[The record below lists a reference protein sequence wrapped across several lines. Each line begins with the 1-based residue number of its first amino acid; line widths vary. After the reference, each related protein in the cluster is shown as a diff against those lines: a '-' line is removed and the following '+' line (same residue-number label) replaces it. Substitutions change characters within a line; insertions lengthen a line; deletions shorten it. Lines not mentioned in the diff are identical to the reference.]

1 MKAIVRKRYG
11 PPDVPQLQEVARP
24 VLKDNEIAE
33 AFAELWRG
41 VQAALETYSNVHRG
55 SGHNSMVSTHLY
67 EQARDIVLEY
77 LGLNG
82 GLVHGGHV
90 HTDKYVVIFCT
101 PRRAELLKAQLE
113 PESYQSVSSQ
123 DIGLPLGV
131 RALAVKSKALP
142 IGVPFQTG
150 GGTARLVFPGW
161 VIWAKAPD
169 KFEAGTPAIVN
180 VIAFAKALRLIQHF
194 GNDTFQGAAAEKIAG
209 TEKLAIDAKSEAT
222 EILYHDELEKYSGRE
237 LLDELRQTLIGRGV
251 RVPTVE
257 GARPYT
263 NLDNAASTPTFTPIW
278 DAVCQAWRQ
287 PRQVQQEIIHEVKS
301 ICAGVLGAPLAAYD
315 VIFTSNT
322 TEAINLTAESLRDES
337 QQGFESVVLN
347 TLLEHNSNELPWRR
361 VPGFSL
367 IRLPVDAEGLVD
379 LNDLETLLCAY
390 NQNGQHGKKRIKLV
404 AVSGASNV
412 LGVFNNLAEI
422 SRIVHRYGAR
432 LLVDAAQLVAHRK
445 VEMEGCGIDYLAF
458 SAHKV
463 YAPFG
468 CGMLLARKGLLH
480 FSPAE
485 LELIQSSGEENV
497 GGIAALGKA
506 LVLLQRIGLDV
517 IQEEE
522 QALTGRALRGL
533 AQIPGLTIYGIK
545 DPDSPR
551 FAHKGGVIVFRLE
564 GILAPQVAKGLAEQG
579 GIGVRAG
586 CHCAHLL
593 IKHLLNIHP
602 LLKLLQGLIV
612 TLFPQVALPGLT
624 RVSLGIE
631 NSEEDVDTLIHVLG
645 KIARQPRAGVD
656 RRFASTQ
663 TDIQQ
668 QMDDFAGAAA
678 QRVYTQLK

>member
-1 MKAIVRKRYG
+1 M
-11 PPDVPQLQEVARP
+11 
-24 VLKDNEIAE
+24 NEIAE
-33 AFAELWRG
+33 AFAELKRG
-41 VQAALETYSNVHRG
+41 VHAALETYSNVHRG
-55 SGHNSMVSTHLY
+55 SGHNSMVSTRLF

-82 GLVHGGHV
+82 GLSHA
-90 HTDKYVVIFCT
+90 DKYVVIFCT
-101 PRRAELLKAQLE
+101 PRRAEVLKALLE
-113 PESYQSVSSQ
+113 PKSYQSVSSQ

-131 RALAVKSKALP
+131 RALAVESKALP
-142 IGVPFQTG
+142 RGIPFQTG
-150 GGTARLVFPGW
+150 GGTARLVSPGW

-194 GNDTFQGAAAEKIAG
+194 GNDAFREAAAEKL
-209 TEKLAIDAKSEAT
+209 TAT
-222 EILYHDELEKYSGRE
+222 EILWHDELEKYSGRE
-237 LLDELRQTLIGRGV
+237 LLDELRQTLVGRSV

-257 GARPYT
+257 GARPYI
-263 NLDNAASTPTFTPIW
+263 NLDNGASTPTFTPIW
-278 DAVCQAWRQ
+278 DTVCQTWRQ

-301 ICAGVLGAPLAAYD
+301 ICAEVLGAPLAAYD

-322 TEAINLTAESLRDES
+322 TEAINLTAESLRNES
-337 QQGFESVVLN
+337 EPGIESVVLN
-347 TLLEHNSNELPWRR
+347 TLLEHNSNELPWRMI
-361 VPGFSL
+361 PGFSL
-367 IRLPVDAEGLVD
+367 IRLPVDAEGFVD
-379 LNDLETLLCAY
+379 LNELETLLCAY
-390 NQNGQHGKKRIKLV
+390 NQKGQHGKKRIKLV

-422 SRIVHRYGAR
+422 SQIVHRYGAR
-432 LLVDAAQLVAHRK
+432 LLVDAAQLVAHRQ

-468 CGMLLARKGLLH
+468 SGVLLVRKGLLD

-485 LELIQSSGEENV
+485 RELIQSSGEENA

-506 LVLLQRIGLDV
+506 LVLLQRIGLDL
-517 IQEEE
+517 IQTEE

-533 AQIPGLTIYGIK
+533 AQIPGLKIYGIK

-551 FAHKGGVIVFRLE
+551 FAQKGGVIVFSLKD
-564 GILAPQVAKGLAEQG
+564 ILATEVAKELAKRG

-593 IKHLLNIHP
+593 IKRLLNIDP
-602 LLKLLQGLIV
+602 LLALMQGLIL
-612 TLFPQVALPGLT
+612 TLFPQIVLPGLV

-631 NSEEDVDTLIHVLG
+631 NSAEDVDTLIHVLG
-645 KIARQPRAGVD
+645 KIAQQPRAGVD
-656 RRFASTQ
+656 RHFASTHNGTPILPQ
-663 TDIQQ
+663 TDVQQ
-668 QMDDFAGAAA
+668 QMDDFARAAA

>member
-1 MKAIVRKRYG
+1 MKANDG
-11 PPDVPQLQEVARP
+11 P
-24 VLKDNEIAE
+24 E
-33 AFAELWRG
+33 AFAELERG
-41 VQAALETYSNVHRG
+41 VHAALETYSNVHRG

-77 LGLNG
+77 LGLNK
-82 GLVHGGHV
+82 
-90 HTDKYVVIFCT
+90 DKYVVIFCT
-101 PRRAELLKAQLE
+101 PRRAELLKAQLK
-113 PESYQSVSSQ
+113 PGSYQSVSSQ

-131 RALAVKSKALP
+131 RALAVERKALP
-142 IGVPFQTG
+142 RGVPFQTG
-150 GGTARLVFPGW
+150 GGTARLVSPGW

-180 VIAFAKALRLIQHF
+180 VIAFARALRLIQHF
-194 GNDTFQGAAAEKIAG
+194 GKDAFQDAPPAEEAG
-209 TEKLAIDAKSEAT
+209 RPA

-257 GARPYT
+257 GARPYI
-263 NLDNAASTPTFTPIW
+263 NLDNGASTPTFTPIW
-278 DAVCQAWRQ
+278 NAVCQTWRQ

-301 ICAGVLGAPLAAYD
+301 ICAEVLGAPLAAYD

-322 TEAINLTAESLRDES
+322 TEAINLVAESLRNES
-337 QQGFESVVLN
+337 EPGIEPVVLN
-347 TLLEHNSNELPWRR
+347 TLLEHNSNELPWRMI
-361 VPGFSL
+361 PGFSL
-367 IRLPVDAEGLVD
+367 IRLPVDAEGFVD
-379 LNDLETLLCAY
+379 LNELETLLCAY
-390 NQNGQHGKKRIKLV
+390 NQKGQHGKKRIKLV

-412 LGVFNNLAEI
+412 LGVFNDLAEI

-468 CGMLLARKGLLH
+468 SGVLVVRKGLLN

-533 AQIPGLTIYGIK
+533 AQIPGLKIYGIK

-551 FAHKGGVIVFRLE
+551 FAQKGGVIVFGLK
-564 GILAPQVAKGLAEQG
+564 GIMANRVAKELAEQG
-579 GIGVRAG
+579 GIGVRYG

-593 IKHLLNIHP
+593 IKRLLNIPP
-602 LLKLLQGLIV
+602 LLAAI
-612 TLFPQVALPGLT
+612 PGPDPDP
-624 RVSLGIE
+624 VPS
-631 NSEEDVDTLIHVLG
+631 
-645 KIARQPRAGVD
+645 
-656 RRFASTQ
+656 
-663 TDIQQ
+663 
-668 QMDDFAGAAA
+668 A
-678 QRVYTQLK
+678 QRCPASSG